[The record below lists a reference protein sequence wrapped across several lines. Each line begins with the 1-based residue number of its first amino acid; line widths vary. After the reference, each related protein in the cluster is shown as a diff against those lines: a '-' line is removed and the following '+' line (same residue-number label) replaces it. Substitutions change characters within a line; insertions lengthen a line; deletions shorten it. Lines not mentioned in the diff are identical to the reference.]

1 MSNLLVLEEN
11 ITNIQ
16 NNLEGI
22 NQQNLQEIY
31 EEVENVISNV
41 EKIAEQL
48 PVYNNLIKSNEV
60 SLDKKL
66 IAYQKKV
73 QEELTNFDNTID
85 DRFELLERNLEGINE
100 GSLNEISSQVSN
112 LNDFVNTE
120 VKKYKNQVVEKSIQ
134 IDEKFHRL
142 NKNCCLILRIIRM
155 N

>member
-1 MSNLLVLEEN
+1 MMSNLLVLEEN

-31 EEVENVISNV
+31 EEVENVIGNV

-85 DRFELLERNLEGINE
+85 DRFEILERN
-100 GSLNEISSQVSN
+100 
-112 LNDFVNTE
+112 
-120 VKKYKNQVVEKSIQ
+120 
-134 IDEKFHRL
+134 
-142 NKNCCLILRIIRM
+142 
-155 N
+155 